1 MVMLEIMD
9 LSVTSLDIII
19 FIIIIIIIIIIISL
33 SKEFNLVKMVSS
45 RSSNK
50 QSIP

>member
-19 FIIIIIIIIIIISL
+19 FIIIIIIIISL

>member
-19 FIIIIIIIIIIISL
+19 FIIIIIIIIISL
-33 SKEFNLVKMVSS
+33 SKEFNLVKMVCS

>member
-19 FIIIIIIIIIIISL
+19 FIIIIIIIIIISL

>member
-1 MVMLEIMD
+1 MVMLEIMG
-9 LSVTSLDIII
+9 LPVTSLDIII
-19 FIIIIIIIIIIISL
+19 FIIIIIIIIISL